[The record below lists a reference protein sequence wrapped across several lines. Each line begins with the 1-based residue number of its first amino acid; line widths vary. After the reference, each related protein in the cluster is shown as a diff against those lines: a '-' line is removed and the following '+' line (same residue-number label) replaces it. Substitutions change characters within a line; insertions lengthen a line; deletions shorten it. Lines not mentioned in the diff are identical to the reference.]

1 MNITKIIKKNEDE
14 VRKVI
19 TDANLSKDFEEAAEL
34 YYQASA
40 LAKRAE
46 SVKSGIDESIIKT
59 VKGYFNASDQTIAKS
74 LQVGGLLV
82 KVGKDSQRSYT
93 NYDTE
98 KVLADVKEA
107 LPKLTDVIDD
117 IYKKHLE
124 LNKSPTS
131 PRLYV
136 FKRDEEEYYRNIID
150 GNYNESVGSG
160 VIGKLMSKLG
170 DALKR
175 HLYRF
180 IKNQKVTA
188 FEIVDSLYALT
199 ESKKYYKG
207 LDSETKQKREKHFDK
222 HADMDDGDDDAYK
235 PAPGDKDAET
245 KPSKHTNKYQD
256 MYGESE
262 LSEDSSSERAIKNK
276 SEETGI
282 AYGILKQVYNRG
294 MAAWKSGHRP
304 GTTPHQWALAR
315 INSFATGGKTRYT
328 ADADLWK
335 KHKKKNKSRVHTM
348 EDQKERSNLIEVLKE
363 KKNEVSACMNEGV
376 ENEHLQELL
385 NEYIVANDIA
395 QTATS
400 VKSEMSQTIKEEA
413 TNLFDVQESILH
425 KFLEVGDYVVAVCAE
440 GERTNNKK
448 ALEGFIKELSETVPE
463 YVDIIENIMKVN
475 TDISKVDVKPRTSVK
490 NVDESLV
497 ESIEQMAEAFDK
509 VSKYVNSLTR
519 VFSKYLPK
527 VSKHNEK
534 LKGYVNNLY
543 EEIIVEESVKGDHYC
558 IIQPKFAIF
567 GVGRTEDEAWKDAE
581 EWADTT
587 DENWKNSFEVKP
599 CTKAVYDYVN
609 SNGTPDEWEEKEG
622 VVAMPEEISEMKEK
636 IQESVI

>member
-1 MNITKIIKKNEDE
+1 
-14 VRKVI
+14 
-19 TDANLSKDFEEAAEL
+19 
-34 YYQASA
+34 
-40 LAKRAE
+40 
-46 SVKSGIDESIIKT
+46 
-59 VKGYFNASDQTIAKS
+59 
-74 LQVGGLLV
+74 
-82 KVGKDSQRSYT
+82 
-93 NYDTE
+93 
-98 KVLADVKEA
+98 
-107 LPKLTDVIDD
+107 
-117 IYKKHLE
+117 
-124 LNKSPTS
+124 
-131 PRLYV
+131 
-136 FKRDEEEYYRNIID
+136 
-150 GNYNESVGSG
+150 
-160 VIGKLMSKLG
+160 
-170 DALKR
+170 
-175 HLYRF
+175 
-180 IKNQKVTA
+180 
-188 FEIVDSLYALT
+188 
-199 ESKKYYKG
+199 
-207 LDSETKQKREKHFDK
+207 
-222 HADMDDGDDDAYK
+222 
-235 PAPGDKDAET
+235 
-245 KPSKHTNKYQD
+245 

-262 LSEDSSSERAIKNK
+262 LSEDSNSEKAIKNK

-335 KHKKKNKSRVHTM
+335 KHKNKNESRVHTM
-348 EDQKERSNLIEVLKE
+348 EDQNERSNLIDVLKE

-376 ENEHLQELL
+376 ENEQLQELL
-385 NEYIVANDIA
+385 NEYIVATDIA

-400 VKSEMSQTIKEEA
+400 VKSEMSHTIKEEA
-413 TNLFDVQESILH
+413 TNLFDVQDSILH

-490 NVDESLV
+490 SVDESLV
-497 ESIEQMAEAFDK
+497 ESIEYMAEAFEK

-519 VFSKYLPK
+519 VFSKYLPR
-527 VSKHNEK
+527 VSKHNDK
-534 LKGYVNNLY
+534 LKGYVNSLY
-543 EEIIVEESVKGDHYC
+543 EELIVEESVKGDHYC

-599 CTKAVYDYVN
+599 CTKSVYDYVN
-609 SNGTPDEWEEKEG
+609 SNGTPDDWEEKDG
-622 VVAMPEEISEMKEK
+622 VIAMPEEIAEMKEK
-636 IQESVI
+636 IQESRI

>member
-1 MNITKIIKKNEDE
+1 MSITQTIEKNEREIRKII
-14 VRKVI
+14 
-19 TDANLSKDFEEAAEL
+19 TDSDVSRNLEEAAEL
-34 YYQASA
+34 YYTASA

-46 SVKSGIDESIIKT
+46 EVKSGIDENIIKT

-74 LQVGGLLV
+74 LQVGDLLV

-98 KVLADVKEA
+98 KVLEEIKEA

-124 LNKSPTS
+124 LNKNPTS

-136 FKRDEEEYYRNIID
+136 FKRDEEDKYRSIIN
-150 GNYNESVGSG
+150 GTYNESQNSG
-160 VIGKLMSKLG
+160 VIGKLMAKVS

-175 HLYRF
+175 HLYKF
-180 IKNQKVTA
+180 IKNQKTTA
-188 FEIVDSLYALT
+188 FDIVDSLVALT

-207 LDSETKQKREKHFDK
+207 LDSETKEKREKHFDK
-222 HADMDDGDDDAYK
+222 HADMDDSNDDAYK
-235 PAPGDKDAET
+235 PAPGDKDAKT

-262 LSEDSSSERAIKNK
+262 LSEDSSSEKAIKNK

-335 KHKKKNKSRVHTM
+335 KHKNKNESRVHTM
-348 EDQKERSNLIEVLKE
+348 EDQNERSNLIEVLKE

-413 TNLFDVQESILH
+413 TNLFDVQDSILH
-425 KFLEVGDYVVAVCAE
+425 KFVEVGDYVVAVCAE

-490 NVDESLV
+490 GVDESLV
-497 ESIEQMAEAFDK
+497 ESIEYITEAFEK
-509 VSKYVNSLTR
+509 VSKYFNSLTR
-519 VFSKYLPK
+519 VFSKYLPR

-543 EEIIVEESVKGDHYC
+543 EEIIVEDSVKGDHYA
-558 IIQPKFAIF
+558 IVQPNFAIF

-587 DENWKNSFEVKP
+587 DENWKNSFEVKSS
-599 CTKAVYDYVN
+599 TKSVYDYVN
-609 SNGTPDEWEEKEG
+609 SNGTPDDWVEKNG
-622 VVAMPEEISEMKEK
+622 VIAMPDEISEMKER
-636 IQESVI
+636 IEESRI